1 MATTRVTIPKP
12 IYLLFVV
19 QFLTMAA
26 SVGLTTM
33 LGKQVF
39 DITGRELDLGLLG
52 LAEFLPTLVLAPLG
66 GTLSDRFD
74 RRYLILVGLLVNALA
89 AVVLAVYA
97 STDPTAVGP
106 IFGLVAMLG
115 AGQGLLFGSM
125 RALPA
130 DMSPPGVLSRVM
142 ALRSASW
149 QSGVIVGPV
158 AGGFL
163 YVIAVPVP
171 LTVAAVVLA
180 FAAGLTILLP
190 RSTIAK
196 TDDVLGPKA
205 MIVSAYE
212 GAKFIRRTPLLYGAI
227 TLDLFAVLLGG
238 AVALL
243 PAIAEERLGVGA
255 VGLGWM
261 RAAVGIGAAVMTLV
275 IAWKPI
281 ERRIGVVLLW
291 AVAVFGVATVGLGLT
306 RSYAV
311 AIGLLVLMSAAD
323 AISVFIRSTIV
334 PLATPESM
342 RGRVLSVETVFIGA
356 SNELGAFQS
365 GVAGAI
371 LGVSGAVIFGG
382 VGTLVVVGL
391 WAALFPHLRNAD
403 RFSDIVASAGKAAS
417 RDAST
422 A

>member
-1 MATTRVTIPKP
+1 
-12 IYLLFVV
+12 
-19 QFLTMAA
+19 MAA

-52 LAEFLPTLVLAPLG
+52 LAEFLPTLILAPMG

-74 RRYLILVGLLVNALA
+74 RRYLILAGLLVNAAA
-89 AVVLAVYA
+89 AVALAVYA
-97 STDPTAVGP
+97 STDPTGVGP

-130 DMSPPGVLSRVM
+130 DMSPPAVLSRVM

-149 QSGVIVGPV
+149 QSGIIVGPV

-171 LTVAAVVLA
+171 LLVAAVVLA
-180 FAAGLTILLP
+180 LAAGLTVLLP

-205 MIVSAYE
+205 MVRSALE
-212 GAKFIRRTPLLYGAI
+212 GVKFIRRTPLLYGAI

-238 AVALL
+238 AIALL

-261 RAAVGIGAAVMTLV
+261 RAAVGIGAAAMTLM

-281 ERRIGVVLLW
+281 EQRIGVVLLW
-291 AVAVFGVATVGLGLT
+291 AVAVFGVATVGLGFT
-306 RSYAV
+306 RSYGV
-311 AIGLLVLMSAAD
+311 ALALLTLMSAAD

-371 LGVSGAVIFGG
+371 LGVSGAVVFGG

-391 WAALFPHLRNAD
+391 WTVLFPHLRNAD
-403 RFSDIVASAGKAAS
+403 RFSDIVAAADEVVVEGAAGS
-417 RDAST
+417 
-422 A
+422 